1 MPSLSDRLTAARA
14 SSAAGVLLAEYCRDV
29 QSPASNDASELT
41 RVVDVSAKI
50 HQLSRDAAQMRI
62 QAVNARLQTR
72 TDRTVA
78 PGFEMVAIHM
88 GELSQDIDASA
99 SRLRGLTVDWVR
111 AVSGL
116 LGCHRERTLLDEV
129 DAASAPLAIAA
140 ARARNDDRRQTLGD
154 HIERCRRAF
163 LTELEA
169 TEQMSAMGRVLAS
182 SAKIEAAYGGPL
194 AGLLGGTAATFAG
207 LAHDVH
213 ESVRS
218 LIRRS
223 RMRREATS

>member
-1 MPSLSDRLTAARA
+1 MR
-14 SSAAGVLLAEYCRDV
+14 CQV
-29 QSPASNDASELT
+29 QSTPSSDASELT

-50 HQLSRDAAQMRI
+50 QQLSRDAAQMRL
-62 QAVNARLQTR
+62 QAVNARLQTKM
-72 TDRTVA
+72 DRAAV

-99 SRLRGLTVDWVR
+99 GRLRGLTVDWVN

-116 LGCHRERTLLDEV
+116 LGCRRERTLLDEV
-129 DAASAPLAIAA
+129 DPGAAPHAMAA
-140 ARARNDDRRQTLGD
+140 ARVRNDVRRQSLGD
-154 HIERCRRAF
+154 RIEQCRRAF
-163 LTELEA
+163 LAELEG
-169 TEQMSAMGRVLAS
+169 TEQLSAMGRVLAS
-182 SAKIEAAYGGPL
+182 SAKIEAAYGGAL
-194 AGLLGGTAATFAG
+194 AGLLGGTADSFAL

-218 LIRRS
+218 LIRRA